1 MQNLADDAQLKVEQ
15 LQGEIRLIKNQTS
28 KATIDLSLRMAGVAV
43 PSHGEVN
50 HPGLGS
56 AWAHAIAGFF
66 GVVFAVV
73 VGLGYLI
80 PIAIVVLIAWFV
92 FRRLRRRNPAFVDD

>member
-1 MQNLADDAQLKVEQ
+1 MP
-15 LQGEIRLIKNQTS
+15 QTPQAPTFIS
-28 KATIDLSLRMAGVAV
+28 AAFFGIFGHGTVRMAGVALPTQGAV
-43 PSHGEVN
+43 E

-73 VGLGYLI
+73 VGLGYLV
-80 PIAIVVLIAWFV
+80 PIAVVLLSGWLV
-92 FRRLRRRNPAFVDD
+92 FRRFRRRTPAYVDE

>member
-1 MQNLADDAQLKVEQ
+1 M
-15 LQGEIRLIKNQTS
+15 
-28 KATIDLSLRMAGVAV
+28 RMSGVAL
-43 PSHGEVN
+43 PTQGEVN

-73 VGLGYLI
+73 VGLGYLV
-80 PIAIVVLIAWFV
+80 PIAVVLLIAWLV
-92 FRRLRRRNPAFVDD
+92 YRRFRRRSPAFVDD